1 MRVECWCGLSVV
13 RRRLGVW
20 RCGYWLYGPHWRPAR
35 GPPASPPLFPRV
47 PAPPSLSV
55 LLPRKGRARGGGGEC
70 VRLGG
75 PRGTQ
80 EGPCC
85 VFDSLLLP
93 LHPGRDLCACTPPHD
108 GMYAFVFPAARPP
121 SPFSPSWLCIS
132 PCHTNT
138 HTPLPPTQ
146 GRKAPVSNRWPRVA
160 RLPSSTGTDP
170 PLPSP
175 RNRATVVLM
184 CFCVSALLLPVG
196 RLCPASGDAWRWFSP
211 LPCGCGDA
219 GFGGVFLLVQLPY
232 GALRLPLLV
241 PLPSP
246 CVVYA
251 ILVTQRV
258 G

>member
-138 HTPLPPTQ
+138 HTPLPHTGPKCPRLKPLAQ
-146 GRKAPVSNRWPRVA
+146 GGAPSVFHRHSS
-160 RLPSSTGTDP
+160 LPSQS
-170 PLPSP
+170 
-175 RNRATVVLM
+175 RNS
-184 CFCVSALLLPVG
+184 CSH
-196 RLCPASGDAWRWFSP
+196 
-211 LPCGCGDA
+211 
-219 GFGGVFLLVQLPY
+219 VFLCVCPSASCRSSLP
-232 GALRLPLLV
+232 RFW
-241 PLPSP
+241 
-246 CVVYA
+246 
-251 ILVTQRV
+251 
-258 G
+258 